1 MVFKHMKIVVT
12 GASGFLGRAL
22 MQDLAQRGI
31 DAVGVSRHP
40 CHGCIQI
47 ESYTDAP
54 GGDVLVHLAEASDR
68 AYAQANSPLYEQR
81 SLATLDALQGKGFSR
96 VVYASSAVLYGDQ
109 EQSLRKVGDPVH
121 ALDAYTRLKLASENA
136 VLARDGIVARLVNL
150 YGPGMAKGNVL
161 STILGQIWQD
171 GPVRVLDATPV
182 RDFLWIVDAA
192 RALALM
198 ATRETSGVFNVGS
211 GQGVSIR
218 ELANVVLDA
227 AGQAGRPV
235 ESVRVGS
242 RLSRLVVD
250 IAPTKDVFGWY
261 PAVTLVEGIS
271 TLVKM
276 NESKE

>member
-1 MVFKHMKIVVT
+1 MKIIVT

-22 MQDLAQRGI
+22 MQDLARTGI

-40 CHGCIQI
+40 CRGCIQV

-81 SLATLDALQGKGFSR
+81 SLATLDVLQSKGFSR

-121 ALDAYTRLKLASENA
+121 EFDAYTRLKLASEKS
-136 VLARDGIVARLVNL
+136 VLDRGGIVARLVNL
-150 YGPGMAKGNVL
+150 YGPGMAEGNVL

-171 GPVRVLDATPV
+171 GPVRVLDVTPV

-192 RALALM
+192 RALSLM
-198 ATRETSGVFNVGS
+198 ATGEASGVFNVGS

-218 ELANVVLDA
+218 ELANLVLGA

-242 RLSRLVVD
+242 RFSRLVVD
-250 IAPTKDVFGWY
+250 ITHTKDVLGWC

-276 NESKE
+276 NTSKE

>member
-1 MVFKHMKIVVT
+1 MKIVVT

-22 MQDLAQRGI
+22 MQDLAHRGI
-31 DAVGVSRHP
+31 DAIGVSRHP
-40 CHGCIQI
+40 CHGCIQV

-81 SLATLDALQGKGFSR
+81 SLVTLDALQGKGFSR

-109 EQSLRKVGDPVH
+109 EPSLRKVGDPVY
-121 ALDAYTRLKLASENA
+121 ALDAYTRLKLASEKS
-136 VLARDGIVARLVNL
+136 VLARGGIVARLVNL
-150 YGPGMAKGNVL
+150 YGPGMAEGNVL
-161 STILGQIWQD
+161 STILSQIWQD

-198 ATRETSGVFNVGS
+198 ATGEASGVFNVGS

>member
-1 MVFKHMKIVVT
+1 MKFVVT

-22 MQDLAQRGI
+22 IQDLANIGI
-31 DAVGVSRHP
+31 DAVGVSRRP
-40 CHGCIQI
+40 CRGCIQV
-47 ESYTDAP
+47 ESYAYSP

-81 SLATLDALQGKGFSR
+81 SLATLDALLNKGFSR

-109 EQSLRKVGDPVH
+109 EQSLRRGGDPVY
-121 ALDAYTRLKLASENA
+121 AKDAYSRLKLESERA
-136 VLARDGIVARLVNL
+136 VLASSGIVARLVNL
-150 YGPGMAKGNVL
+150 YGPGMAENNVL
-161 STILGQIWQD
+161 STILGQIRQD

-182 RDFLWIVDAA
+182 RDFLWIGDAA

-198 ATRETSGVFNVGS
+198 ATGGSVGIFNVGS

-227 AGQAGRPV
+227 AGQTGRLV
-235 ESVRVGS
+235 ESIRVDS
-242 RLSRLVVD
+242 RFSTLVVD
-250 IAPTKDVFGWY
+250 IAQTKDVFGWY
-261 PAVTLVEGIS
+261 PAVPLVEGIS

-276 NESKE
+276 NASKE

>member
-1 MVFKHMKIVVT
+1 MKFVVT

-22 MQDLAQRGI
+22 MQDLAHRGI

-40 CHGCIQI
+40 FRGCIQV
-47 ESYTDAP
+47 ESYTYAP

-81 SLATLDALQGKGFSR
+81 SLATLDALQSKGFSR
-96 VVYASSAVLYGDQ
+96 GVYASSAVLYGDR

-121 ALDAYTRLKLASENA
+121 ALDAYTRLKLASEKA
-136 VLARDGIVARLVNL
+136 VLARGGIVARLVNL
-150 YGPGMAKGNVL
+150 YGPGMAEGNVL

-171 GPVRVLDATPV
+171 GPVRVLDTTPV
-182 RDFLWIVDAA
+182 RDFLWIDDAA

-198 ATRETSGVFNVGS
+198 ATGEASGVFNVGS

-242 RLSRLVVD
+242 RFSRLVVD
-250 IAPTKDVFGWY
+250 IAQTKEVFGWY

-276 NESKE
+276 NTSKE